1 MEFGAERSKAG
12 RPNWVRGL
20 AYWLAGG
27 GLMLL
32 MMGTNVPSPLY
43 GVYRQEWGF
52 SAGVLTLIF
61 ASYVAALIPSLLV
74 FGRLSDEVGRRR
86 TVLIG
91 LLVAV
96 CGAALFFLAQG
107 VAWLFAARAVQG
119 VAVGLTSGAATAAI
133 AELHS
138 RGNRRAAALLTTV
151 ALTGGSALGPLFGGL
166 VAQYGPGP
174 LALPY
179 LAYLCLLIP
188 AMLSLWA
195 VMPETV
201 EKRLEGKPVT
211 ASLRPR
217 LPRVSA
223 DILGSFALGSSA
235 CFVGWAV
242 TGLFLALVPSYVA
255 ELLGL
260 SNLAVGGGAVFAMLG
275 ASTLAQLFMKRTS
288 HRRAMVLGSLALV
301 AGLGL
306 LVLSVPTHSLW
317 PLFGSTLL
325 DGFGLGLAFMGGL
338 GLVGK
343 VAPSENRAEV
353 LSACYVVIY
362 LGVGLPVVGVG
373 FASGWIGLFAAVMA
387 FAAVV
392 GALCLPIA
400 YAAARMPEHS

>member
-1 MEFGAERSKAG
+1 MESTAKRLEEASGGF
-12 RPNWVRGL
+12 
-20 AYWLAGG
+20 AYWLAGS

-74 FGRLSDEVGRRR
+74 FGRLSDKVGRRR
-86 TVLIG
+86 VVLVG

-96 CGAALFFLAQG
+96 CGSALFFMAQG
-107 VAWLFAARAVQG
+107 VVWLFAARMVQG
-119 VAVGLTSGAATAAI
+119 TAVGLTSGAATAAI
-133 AELHS
+133 AELHP
-138 RGNRRAAALLTTV
+138 GGDRRAAALLTTI

-166 VAQYGPGP
+166 IAQYGPEP
-174 LALPY
+174 LSLPY
-179 LAYLCLLIP
+179 LAYLCFLIP
-188 AMLSLWA
+188 AALGIWV

-201 EKRLEGKPVT
+201 EKRLESKHGAV
-211 ASLRPR
+211 SLRPR
-217 LPRVSA
+217 LPRVPA
-223 DILGSFALGSSA
+223 EIIGSFALGSSA

-242 TGLFLALVPSYVA
+242 TGLFLALVPSYA
-255 ELLGL
+255 TDLLGV

-275 ASTLAQLFMKRTS
+275 ASTATQLFMRETS

-325 DGFGLGLAFMGGL
+325 DGLGLGLAFMGGL

-343 VAPSENRAEV
+343 GAPSESRAEV
-353 LSACYVVIY
+353 LSACYIVIY

-373 FASGWIGLFAAVMA
+373 FASNWIGLFAAVMA
-387 FAAVV
+387 FATVV
-392 GALCLPIA
+392 GVLCLLVA
-400 YAAARMPEHS
+400 YLAARMPEHS

>member
-1 MEFGAERSKAG
+1 MQSGAERSKAG

-86 TVLIG
+86 TVLVG

-119 VAVGLTSGAATAAI
+119 VAVGSTSGAATAAI
-133 AELHS
+133 AELHP
-138 RGNRRAAALLTTV
+138 RGDRRAAALLTTV

-166 VAQYGPGP
+166 IAQYGPGA

-179 LAYLCLLIP
+179 LAYLFLLIP
-188 AMLSLWA
+188 AMLALWA

-201 EKRLEGKPVT
+201 EKSVCRATSYPAP
-211 ASLRPR
+211 ASR
-217 LPRVSA
+217 
-223 DILGSFALGSSA
+223 
-235 CFVGWAV
+235 
-242 TGLFLALVPSYVA
+242 
-255 ELLGL
+255 
-260 SNLAVGGGAVFAMLG
+260 
-275 ASTLAQLFMKRTS
+275 
-288 HRRAMVLGSLALV
+288 
-301 AGLGL
+301 
-306 LVLSVPTHSLW
+306 
-317 PLFGSTLL
+317 
-325 DGFGLGLAFMGGL
+325 
-338 GLVGK
+338 
-343 VAPSENRAEV
+343 
-353 LSACYVVIY
+353 
-362 LGVGLPVVGVG
+362 
-373 FASGWIGLFAAVMA
+373 
-387 FAAVV
+387 
-392 GALCLPIA
+392 
-400 YAAARMPEHS
+400 